1 MKFKTIALGTLLSV
15 TAGSAFA
22 STADFRIIGTF
33 VPGSCLPTFAS
44 AGVVDYGNIA
54 SGDLDLV
61 AATPLGTRSIA
72 YTISCDAPIEIA
84 TTLIDNR
91 TGSASTVATTHYGL
105 GSKGTVNT
113 GFYTVAQLP
122 GSASAGDA
130 SGIAAVDLIERDGTT
145 GAWSAVT
152 SGVQAGDGS
161 RQQAYAPTGTLIPG
175 AFQEYAG
182 TLQISASIAQA
193 DSLDLASEIVLDGLA
208 TFEVRYL

>member
-54 SGDLDLV
+54 SG
-61 AATPLGTRSIA
+61 TRSIA

-84 TTLIDNR
+84 TTLTDNR

-152 SGVQAGDGS
+152 SGVQAGDGG